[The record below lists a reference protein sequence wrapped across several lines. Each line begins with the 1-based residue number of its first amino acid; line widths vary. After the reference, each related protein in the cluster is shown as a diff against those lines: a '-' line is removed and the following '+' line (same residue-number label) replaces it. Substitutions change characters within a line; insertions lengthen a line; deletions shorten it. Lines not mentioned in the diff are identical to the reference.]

1 VARQKSTHVDSAKAV
16 GERIRRA
23 RLDAGLRQR
32 DLAFQGCTPAYISR
46 VEAGARIPS
55 LQLLEEIGRRLG
67 VSAVFLARGGAPS
80 RERLD
85 LADAQLAQRLGEVDE
100 AREIFLR
107 LTSSSDVS
115 VRKTAIL
122 ALGEI
127 ALADGEIT
135 RAIELLEEHDQLPPR
150 SPVNPSGAEALA
162 QAYLTRGDR
171 PAALALLRERLATVS
186 DDPIA
191 SFRLSIPLANALID
205 SGDFTEAERII
216 ADALVSLGPTPD
228 PIALARLLWS
238 QSRMQIA
245 RGATDLAARYAEQA
259 LAIINGT
266 EHAEYAARAHHL
278 IAFIEL
284 ERDNPDRALEILDEA
299 SPLIEMVGDRPA
311 VALFRLERARALA
324 AVNRLDEAQSLAQ
337 ELVRDAEELSAVDS
351 ARALAVLAKVFA
363 TTGDTDQALGLYESA
378 ANTLA
383 DLENAPM
390 LVSVYADWSD
400 LLAEAGRTEEALTV
414 ARRGMGA
421 RLGRKPTEK

>member
-1 VARQKSTHVDSAKAV
+1 
-16 GERIRRA
+16 
-23 RLDAGLRQR
+23 
-32 DLAFQGCTPAYISR
+32 
-46 VEAGARIPS
+46 
-55 LQLLEEIGRRLG
+55 
-67 VSAVFLARGGAPS
+67 
-80 RERLD
+80 
-85 LADAQLAQRLGEVDE
+85 
-100 AREIFLR
+100 
-107 LTSSSDVS
+107 
-115 VRKTAIL
+115 
-122 ALGEI
+122 
-127 ALADGEIT
+127 
-135 RAIELLEEHDQLPPR
+135 
-150 SPVNPSGAEALA
+150 
-162 QAYLTRGDR
+162 
-171 PAALALLRERLATVS
+171 LRERLATVS